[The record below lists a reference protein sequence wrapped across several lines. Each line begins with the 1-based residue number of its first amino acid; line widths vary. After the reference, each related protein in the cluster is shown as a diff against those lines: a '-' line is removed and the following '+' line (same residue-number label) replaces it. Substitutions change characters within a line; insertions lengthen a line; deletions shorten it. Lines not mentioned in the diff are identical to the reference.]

1 MIKQDNFYKNIEAN
15 AFFERSKKNSR
26 LSFKSLQKSTLRP
39 NKKIIYNIIKKKF
52 SFTKKTKILE
62 VGCFFGDLLYYI
74 KSKHKCKVYGIE
86 PSSKACKLSK
96 KIYSLKIE
104 NTTFLNSK
112 IFNLEKKN
120 FQKFDIIIF
129 DDVLSWFDRDIIL
142 SSFGVIDWILK
153 KNGLIFFRDFV
164 PKKNFAHPNHH
175 WQGKKIYNFK
185 YQNGHKNFFLNSG
198 KYKQIFHKKYFS
210 YNYQKVK
217 IKNRDSMMWG
227 DTLIKKIPGFT
238 HPIIKI

>member
-1 MIKQDNFYKNIEAN
+1 MIKQDNFYKDIEAN
-15 AFFERSKKNSR
+15 AFFERNKKNDQ
-26 LSFKSLQKSTLRP
+26 LLFKSLQKSNLRQ
-39 NKKIIYNIIKKKF
+39 NKKIIYHIIRKKYN
-52 SFTKKTKILE
+52 FTKKTKVLE

-74 KSKHKCKVYGIE
+74 KSKHKSKVYGIE

-112 IFNLEKKN
+112 IFNLDKKN
-120 FQKFDIIIF
+120 FQKFDIIIL

-142 SSFGVIDWILK
+142 PSFGVIDWILK
-153 KNGLIFFRDFV
+153 KDGLIFFRDFM

-175 WQGKKIYNFK
+175 WKRKKIYNFK
-185 YQNGHKNFFLNSG
+185 YKDGHKNFFLNSG

-210 YNYQKVK
+210 SSYQKIK

-227 DTLIKKIPGFT
+227 DTLIKKISNFT